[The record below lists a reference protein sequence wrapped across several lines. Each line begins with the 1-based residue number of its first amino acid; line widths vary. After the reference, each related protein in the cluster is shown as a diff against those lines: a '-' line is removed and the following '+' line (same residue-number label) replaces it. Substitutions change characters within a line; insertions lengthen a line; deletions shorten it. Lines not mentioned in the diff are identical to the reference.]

1 MIEGSGVGLNTK
13 IPDDLHFCPLL
24 LLAAP
29 PIPIRL
35 LGQNCIIQNT
45 NTNTD
50 LKLKTCSVP
59 SFFNTSKSSLRMMK

>member
-24 LLAAP
+24 LHLFH
-29 PIPIRL
+29 RL

-50 LKLKTCSVP
+50 LKLKTCSL
-59 SFFNTSKSSLRMMK
+59 SARECMSLRMMK

>member
-35 LGQNCIIQNT
+35 LGQNCINQNT

-59 SFFNTSKSSLRMMK
+59 YFFNTSKSSLRMMK